1 MEKVHGGTTESLG
14 WALVASLETFRG
26 CSIKFASK
34 GSGFNGISISKSG
47 ETRKIELKTVS
58 RSDSWFAIN
67 GLTGIKKLFF
77 DENYWLYFSL
87 LPENIVIIVKA
98 LPFFEKQVD
107 YRTGK
112 SLLEQLKVWIKQTE
126 RITADFGLQ
135 FIPRINFKVRV
146 PIRQM
151 LREILDNPK
160 SNDWQRIAVSVWK
173 LGGHGYWEKLYGD
186 A

>member
-1 MEKVHGGTTESLG
+1 MEKVHGGTTESRG

-34 GSGFNGISISKSG
+34 GSGFNGVSVSKSG

-58 RSDSWFAIN
+58 RSDNWFAIN
-67 GLTGIKKLFF
+67 GLKGIKKLFF

-87 LPENIVIIVKA
+87 LPEMMVITAKA
-98 LPFFEKQVD
+98 LPFFKKQVD

-112 SLLEQLKVWIKQTE
+112 SLLGQLKIWIRQTE
-126 RITADFGLQ
+126 KITTDFGLQ

-151 LREILDNPK
+151 LKQVLDNPE
-160 SNDWQRIAVSVWK
+160 SDDWKGMGMSVWQ
-173 LGGHGYWEKLYGD
+173 LSNHGYWENLYGD
-186 A
+186 

>member
-1 MEKVHGGTTESLG
+1 MEKIHGGTTESRG
-14 WALVASLETFRG
+14 WALIASLETFRG

-34 GSGFNGISISKSG
+34 GSGFNGMSISKSG
-47 ETRKIELKTVS
+47 AARKIELKTIS
-58 RSDSWFAIN
+58 NSDNWFAIN

-77 DENYWLYFSL
+77 DKDYWLYFCL
-87 LPENIVIIVKA
+87 LPEKIVITVKA
-98 LPFFEKQVD
+98 LQFFEKQVD

-112 SLLEQLKVWIKQTE
+112 SLLEQLKIWIKQTE

-151 LREILDNPK
+151 LKQILDNAET
-160 SNDWQRIAVSVWK
+160 NDWQTMDISVWK
-173 LGGHGYWEKLYGD
+173 LGDQGYWEKLYGN
-186 A
+186 